1 MVCLEQSDGTEFLDL
16 CKGCGARSDVAV
28 FCNLSLPDLCCC
40 RSVDNAFMAVAA
52 LKGGD
57 GAPATFEDEEAKL
70 RPSRV
75 EREDVD
81 MNPYP
86 STFADESWARGLL
99 DKRRQ
104 PAGMESGNGNDEP
117 SSAAAPATA
126 PAAVPAASPAEAG
139 GTVGLVGA
147 FGGGVEKEQHTA
159 TGVRFGFTAGAGPA
173 GSNADSSFTSS
184 ISNLSSSSTGLVS
197 ATVAASAAAGQ
208 DDKRCL
214 DQAGNEVIPMPLL
227 PSVPSAQPSSADPG
241 PAEVGDDGG
250 SGSKGLELLR
260 FSELKEAEAAG
271 LLDAVDA
278 LLGEAV
284 SEDLGE
290 ASGGEDRAPVC

>member
-1 MVCLEQSDGTEFLDL
+1 
-16 CKGCGARSDVAV
+16 
-28 FCNLSLPDLCCC
+28 
-40 RSVDNAFMAVAA
+40 MAVAA

-57 GAPATFEDEEAKL
+57 GAPATSEEEAKL

-86 STFADESWARGLL
+86 STFSDESWARGLL

-117 SSAAAPATA
+117 SPAAAPATAPPAAPATAPAAAPATA
-126 PAAVPAASPAEAG
+126 PAAVPAASPAEPG
-139 GTVGLVGA
+139 GTVGFVGA
-147 FGGGVEKEQHTA
+147 IGGVVEKEQHTA
-159 TGVRFGFTAGAGPA
+159 TGARFGFAAGAGPA
-173 GSNADSSFTSS
+173 GPNADSSFTSS
-184 ISNLSSSSTGLVS
+184 NSSLSSSSSSAGFVS
-197 ATVAASAAAGQ
+197 AGDAAVAAAAAATVAASAAAGQ

-214 DQAGNEVIPMPLL
+214 DQAGNEAIPMPLL

-241 PAEVGDDGG
+241 PAEEGDNGG
-250 SGSKGLELLR
+250 RGSEGLELLR

-290 ASGGEDRAPVC
+290 ASGDEDRAPVC